1 MEFSSDVNL
10 FEQLQSGGITPD
22 TCDILKEEQILTPDI
37 FFSLG
42 QEHFAALSKRVKI
55 GQHVLLLKIWDKVI
69 NIESVTYDSC
79 LNNFCRACVR
89 VQQE

>member
-10 FEQLQSGGITPD
+10 FEQLQSGDITPD

-55 GQHVLLLKIWDKVI
+55 GHVLLLKIWDKVI
-69 NIESVTYDSC
+69 NIESVTYDSW